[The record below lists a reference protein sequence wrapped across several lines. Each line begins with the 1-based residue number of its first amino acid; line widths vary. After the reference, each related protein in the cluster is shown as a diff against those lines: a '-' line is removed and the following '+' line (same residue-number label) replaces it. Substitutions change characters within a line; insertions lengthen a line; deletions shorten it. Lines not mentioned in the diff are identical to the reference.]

1 MGAREEAAAY
11 WSSRA
16 DKERQWAETSPNR
29 GEASHHKRL
38 AARYLDLAHSFQRE
52 ARQASPGTPTS

>member
-1 MGAREEAAAY
+1 MGARDEAAAY

-16 DKERQWAETSPNR
+16 DKERQRAETSPTR
-29 GEASHHKRL
+29 GEARYHMRQ

-52 ARQASPGTPTS
+52 ARKLAG